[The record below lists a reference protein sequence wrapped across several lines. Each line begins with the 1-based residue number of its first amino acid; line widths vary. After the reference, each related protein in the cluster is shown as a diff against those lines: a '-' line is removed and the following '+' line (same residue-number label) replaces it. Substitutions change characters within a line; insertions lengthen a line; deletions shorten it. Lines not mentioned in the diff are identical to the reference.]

1 MSISCSQTKNSLT
14 EEQQAVVDF
23 NIDDILIVNA
33 YAGTGKTS
41 TLVQFCEARKD
52 FKILYLSY
60 NSSMRKEAEA
70 KFKHLKNVEV
80 KTMHSLAYVELEVQK
95 KYKDRLGSLRAIDL
109 FDFIGDLKE
118 EVRSFYAT
126 AILKAV
132 RYFCNSNLE
141 LKEFL
146 KEIAKEP
153 SKYEISP
160 KMDLSYISKKIEKLW
175 NDLQSQDCAL
185 VYEHDFYLKS
195 YQLSK
200 PKLEYD
206 FILVDEAQD
215 INACV
220 IDIVLNQK
228 QAKKVFIGDTF
239 QSIYKF
245 RGAVNSL
252 EVLASMP
259 KSHILYLTQSF
270 RCPQSIAT
278 IANSYLGIL
287 NASRDFKGTLKPRKE
302 NNENEAKAIICR
314 TNAKLFDIA
323 VENLNKKLFF
333 VGGVNSYAFDELLD
347 IQNLLF
353 KKHKYIKNQFIAKF
367 ADLKELL
374 EYINETKEVDLKQKI
389 FVLFKYVH
397 SDIIKLIKDIE
408 KSCVKKQE
416 QADLILSTGHKSKGL
431 EWNNVE
437 IIDDFLNI
445 KQELEER
452 EQITIAKEE
461 LNLLYVAVT
470 RAKNSLNI
478 NKDYLL
484 EKDFIEKNLERI
496 TIE

>member
-1 MSISCSQTKNSLT
+1 MSTSYSQTKNSLT
-14 EEQQAVVDF
+14 QEQQAVVDF
-23 NIDDILIVNA
+23 DIEDILIVNA

-60 NSSMRKEAEA
+60 NSSMRKEAEV

-80 KTMHSLAYVELEVQK
+80 KTMHSLAYVELKVQE

-109 FDFIGDLKE
+109 FPFISDLKE
-118 EVRSFYAT
+118 DIRSFYAT
-126 AILKAV
+126 AILKAI
-132 RYFCNSNLE
+132 RYFCNTNLG
-141 LKEFL
+141 LKSFL
-146 KEIAKEP
+146 KEITKEP

-160 KMDLSYISKKIEKLW
+160 KMDLPYITKKIEKLW
-175 NDLQSQDCAL
+175 NNLQDKECSFA
-185 VYEHDFYLKS
+185 YEHDFYLKS
-195 YQLSK
+195 YQLTK

-252 EVLASMP
+252 EILASMP
-259 KSHILYLTQSF
+259 KSHTLYLTQSF
-270 RCPQSIAT
+270 RCPQNIAF
-278 IANSYLGIL
+278 IANSYLKIL
-287 NASRDFKGTLKPRKE
+287 NAPRDFKGTKKSSNE
-302 NNENEAKAIICR
+302 NVKNEAKAIVCR

-323 VENLNKKLFF
+323 VENLDKKLFF
-333 VGGVNSYAFDELLD
+333 VGGINSYSFDELLD

-353 KKHKYIKNQFIAKF
+353 KKHEYIKNQFIAKF

-397 SDIIKLIKDIE
+397 SDIIKLIKAIE
-408 KSCVKKQE
+408 KSSVKKQE

-452 EQITIAKEE
+452 DQITIAKEE
-461 LNLLYVAVT
+461 LNLLYVAIT
-470 RAKNSLNI
+470 RAKHSLSI
-478 NKDYLL
+478 SKDYLF
-484 EKDFIEKNLERI
+484 EKEFIEENLERI
-496 TIE
+496 IIE